1 MPRKAPK
8 TPATAR
14 LNVIVAADMAADID
28 EARAGLKR
36 LGVSVSISSLVEI
49 AVTELLKRRDLA
61 AIMRRYGATA
71 RRRKES

>member
-1 MPRKAPK
+1 M
-8 TPATAR
+8 
-14 LNVIVAADMAADID
+14 IVAADMAADID